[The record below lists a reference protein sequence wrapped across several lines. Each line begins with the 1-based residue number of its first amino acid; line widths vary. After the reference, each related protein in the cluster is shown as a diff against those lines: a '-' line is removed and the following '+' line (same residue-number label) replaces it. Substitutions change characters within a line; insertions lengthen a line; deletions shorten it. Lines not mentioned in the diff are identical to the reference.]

1 MDVQGEE
8 FLQRKFLHLFNSFDH
23 GKKGFIER
31 EDAELQ
37 GKKLFDVRRRQLQER
52 GLKDTE
58 IVEKRVEEFK
68 AKWLP
73 GAMKYFFEMSQFA
86 KEGGPEKITKKDF
99 ISFNMSIREHIAKN
113 DALPSWFEDALSMS
127 FSECWGTQD
136 SGLLEEDGLELLP
149 GIAKESKS
157 FCYQQLTDNNNNKI
171 GVSEFLTLIK
181 GYYNIDDPEHTSK
194 YIHGYQ

>member
-1 MDVQGEE
+1 MDVKGEE
-8 FLQRKFLHLFNSFDH
+8 FLRRKFLHLFNNFDH
-23 GKKGFIER
+23 DKKGFIQR

-37 GKKLFDVRRRQLQER
+37 SKKLLAVLRRQLQEK
-52 GLKDTE
+52 GIKDTE
-58 IVEKRVEEFK
+58 IEKRVEEFK
-68 AKWLP
+68 AKWMP

-86 KEGGPEKITKKDF
+86 KEGAAEKITKKDF

-113 DALPSWFEDALSMS
+113 GALPSWFEHSLRMS

-136 SGLLEEDGLELLP
+136 NGLLEENGLELLP
-149 GIAKESKS
+149 GVVKESKS

-171 GVSEFLTLIK
+171 GVSEFLTLIQ
-181 GYYNIDDPEHTSK
+181 GYYNVDDPEHNSK